1 MIGSLG
7 LMNEKQREFILKKLA
22 ISQYYMDTQIDE
34 KKELNAGF
42 GRTIKETKKK
52 ISAYANA
59 LKLNNI
65 LCLENYL
72 YEAEY
77 QEISEII

>member
-1 MIGSLG
+1 
-7 LMNEKQREFILKKLA
+7 MNEKQREFILKKLA
-22 ISQYYMDTQIDE
+22 ISQYYLDTKLDE
-34 KKELNAGF
+34 KKEMNAGF
-42 GRTIKETKKK
+42 LSTIKETKKK

-65 LCLENYL
+65 LCLEGYL

-77 QEISEII
+77 KEIDEII